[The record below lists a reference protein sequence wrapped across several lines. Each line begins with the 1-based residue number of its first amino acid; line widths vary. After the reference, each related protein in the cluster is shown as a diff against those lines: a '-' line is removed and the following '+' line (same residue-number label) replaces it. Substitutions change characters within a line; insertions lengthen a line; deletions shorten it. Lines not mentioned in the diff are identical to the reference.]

1 MGAVIQ
7 SSEHERLG
15 RTVKELRI
23 RRGLSQELLGFRS
36 GLHRNYVGAIERGEI
51 NPTFKVLMKLARGL
65 DFELSEIMELW
76 EERSSDPPPRRRPR
90 RRPQK

>member
-1 MGAVIQ
+1 MGAASQ

-23 RRGLSQELLGFRS
+23 RRGLSQELLGIRA

-51 NPTFKVLMKLARGL
+51 NPTFKVLMKLSRGL
-65 DFELSEIMELW
+65 DFELSEIMLLW
-76 EERSSDPPPRRRPR
+76 EERSSDPPPARRTR
-90 RRPQK
+90 RARQP